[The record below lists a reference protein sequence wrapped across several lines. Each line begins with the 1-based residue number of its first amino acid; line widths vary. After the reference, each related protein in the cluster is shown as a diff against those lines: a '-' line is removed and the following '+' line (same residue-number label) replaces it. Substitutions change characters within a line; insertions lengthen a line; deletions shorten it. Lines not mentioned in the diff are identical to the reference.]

1 MDKTKKIEKK
11 EKKAKIFCKS
21 NFIEKE
27 AEESEENENK
37 SKSLKKMESNLLK
50 DTQYSS
56 EVYSYEDSYGISS
69 DNETEKIEKQMIT
82 NRNILNKE
90 KIEKIEIVKIKRKR
104 NQKGKKNKDKKRYLN
119 HIKKDMNKIKQAFGI
134 VNGKLNIGFD
144 ENKESNEIKIN
155 SENNITPEKKIKCED
170 DEDVKLLKMSNERKT
185 IAEVNKNKNNDFI
198 KRIKDNETFIKN
210 NIINNEIDSKLKKN
224 NSCIILKNKERKG
237 IHPKLK
243 LYNMKG
249 AFLNKKKK

>member
-27 AEESEENENK
+27 AEESGENENK

-155 SENNITPEKKIKCED
+155 SENNITP
-170 DEDVKLLKMSNERKT
+170 
-185 IAEVNKNKNNDFI
+185 
-198 KRIKDNETFIKN
+198 
-210 NIINNEIDSKLKKN
+210 
-224 NSCIILKNKERKG
+224 
-237 IHPKLK
+237 
-243 LYNMKG
+243 
-249 AFLNKKKK
+249 